1 MEFLLVTGMS
11 GAGKSRAID
20 ALEDIGFFCVDNLPP
35 ELILTFYA
43 LSEQAGMER
52 VAVVTD
58 IRGGKLFG
66 GLLKTLEEMKAAGNS
81 YRILFFDA
89 DDDVLIHR
97 YKETRRKHPLA
108 NQFLGSVEQAVATER
123 NMLRPIRDM
132 ADYIFDTSL
141 ISSAQLKN
149 RITGLF
155 FEETG
160 GSMSIQCISFGFKH
174 GLPKEADLVFDVR
187 CLPNPFYVEEL
198 RELTGLDKLV
208 FDYVMQ
214 APETKGFVTRLFDLV
229 DYMVPLYVAEGKS
242 QLVIAIGCTGGHHRS
257 VAVAQSLCDH
267 LCETGSRA
275 VANHRDIRKQ
285 Q

>member
-1 MEFLLVTGMS
+1 MEFLIVTGMS

-35 ELILTFYA
+35 ELIMTFYA
-43 LSEQAGMER
+43 LSAQAKIGR

-58 IRGGKLFG
+58 IRGGNLFS
-66 GLLKTLEEMKAAGNS
+66 GLLETLDEMKAAGNT
-81 YRILFFDA
+81 YKILFFDA
-89 DDDVLIHR
+89 EDYVLINR

-108 NQFLGSVEQAVATER
+108 DQFLGSVEQAVCTER
-123 NMLRPIRDM
+123 SMLRPIRDM

-141 ISSAQLKN
+141 ISSVQLKN

-155 FEETG
+155 FEESG
-160 GSMSIQCISFGFKH
+160 NSMSIQCISFGFKH

-187 CLPNPFYVEEL
+187 CLPNPFYEEEL
-198 RELTGLDKLV
+198 RTLTGLDKPV
-208 FDYVMQ
+208 FDYVMD
-214 APETKGFVTRLFDLV
+214 APETKGFLSRLTDLV
-229 DYMVPLYVAEGKS
+229 DYMVPLYSAEGKS
-242 QLVIAIGCTGGHHRS
+242 QLVIAVGCTGGHHRS
-257 VAVAQSLCDH
+257 VAIAQYLCDH
-267 LCETGSRA
+267 LRGQGSRA